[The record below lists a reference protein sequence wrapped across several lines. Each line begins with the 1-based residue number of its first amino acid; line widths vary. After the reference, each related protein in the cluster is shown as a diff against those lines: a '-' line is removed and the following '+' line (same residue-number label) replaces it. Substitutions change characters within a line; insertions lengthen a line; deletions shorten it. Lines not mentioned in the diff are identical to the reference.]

1 MSAVV
6 DAHRGEFGVEP
17 ICRVLDLA
25 PSSYY
30 AVKAR
35 QRDPSRRAVR
45 DQVLLGEIRRV
56 YEANYGVYGA
66 RKVWWQLQRDGVDVA
81 RCTVERLMAKNGLQG
96 AVRGKKRR
104 TTIPG
109 GQADRAPDLV
119 ERNFNA
125 SAPNRLWVSD
135 FTYVAAWS
143 GVVYVAFAIDAF
155 SRRIVGWKADTT
167 MKTSLVLDT
176 LEMALWARE
185 HHGEPVPKGLIAH
198 SDAGSQYT
206 SFAFTQRLVDAGA
219 DPSIGSVGDGYD
231 NALAESTI
239 GLYKTELI
247 HRRGPWKTL
256 DQVELATLEW
266 VDWYNH
272 RRLHSACK
280 RLPPAEFE
288 QARERQNTQ

>member
-1 MSAVV
+1 ML
-6 DAHRGEFGVEP
+6 RG
-17 ICRVLDLA
+17 
-25 PSSYY
+25 
-30 AVKAR
+30 
-35 QRDPSRRAVR
+35 
-45 DQVLLGEIRRV
+45 
-56 YEANYGVYGA
+56 
-66 RKVWWQLQRDGVDVA
+66 
-81 RCTVERLMAKNGLQG
+81 TVERLMAKNGLQG

-198 SDAGSQYT
+198 SDAGSQGG
-206 SFAFTQRLVDAGA
+206 FNGGTQRFALRGIVDA
-219 DPSIGSVGDGYD
+219 
-231 NALAESTI
+231 
-239 GLYKTELI
+239 
-247 HRRGPWKTL
+247 RRAPR
-256 DQVELATLEW
+256 QVCASR
-266 VDWYNH
+266 V
-272 RRLHSACK
+272 SCVVCC
-280 RLPPAEFE
+280 
-288 QARERQNTQ
+288 